1 MNLTIDQ
8 QTCTRCGECLI
19 ECPPKAVQYNEQTG
33 SYSIDQNIC
42 IQCSHCAA
50 ICPPG
55 AVLSSE
61 SEFQDWKD
69 PQIDPSLMKVFL
81 SGKRS
86 VRRYSN
92 NPLTRDLIRQIISV
106 GSLTATAS
114 NRQDWSAI
122 VLMGGRVREFA
133 ERLFSFY
140 FPLIRLARRPLVR
153 LFLKFTPARTSAG
166 KSGTLGR
173 FEERLLKIKKGG
185 DPFFYNAPAV
195 VIMTHPKKNRQ
206 YGKVNCVLAAQ
217 AIMYYAQSMG
227 IGSCI
232 IGFAET
238 ALNIKRSMRSVFGID
253 YSQKVGLVFT
263 LGYPDVKYLRL
274 PIRKPIPVTFYKE
287 EE

>member
-1 MNLTIDQ
+1 MNITIDQ

-33 SYSIDQNIC
+33 SYSIDQSIC
-42 IQCSHCAA
+42 IRCSHCAA

-61 SEFQDWKD
+61 GEFQDWKD
-69 PQIDPSLMKVFL
+69 PQIDPSLMKDFL

-86 VRRYSN
+86 VRRYRN
-92 NPLTRDLIRQIISV
+92 EPLKRELIRQIISV
-106 GSLTATAS
+106 GSLTATTS
-114 NRQDWSAI
+114 NRQDWSSI
-122 VLMGGRVREFA
+122 VLTGGRVRELA
-133 ERLFSFY
+133 ERLFSLY
-140 FPLIRLARRPLVR
+140 FPLIRLARSPLVR
-153 LFLKFTPARTSAG
+153 LLLKFTPARPYAG
-166 KSGTLGR
+166 KSGTLER

-195 VIMTHPKKNRQ
+195 VIMTYPKNNHQ

-227 IGSCI
+227 IGSCM
-232 IGFAET
+232 IGFAGT
-238 ALNIKRSMRSVFGID
+238 ALNIKRSIRSALGID
-253 YSQKVGLVFT
+253 GSQKIGLVFT